1 MKKIDARTLALLQQI
16 RQQKKEISELSNPR
30 WRTKCV
36 FVDGKTEYNLHV
48 LGVNDLIYVHSLLAE
63 KERAYIAS
71 AKALG
76 YNLEE
81 YPFLWQ
87 GCSFSDWQSDII
99 LRLKKIDIECKKSK
113 LASLEA
119 KLNSVMTPEL
129 LAELALREIEEELK

>member
-1 MKKIDARTLALLQQI
+1 MKKIDARTLALLEQI

-48 LGVNDLIYVHSLLAE
+48 LGVHDLIYVYSLLTE
-63 KERAYIAS
+63 KERAYIVA

-76 YNLEE
+76 YDVEQF
-81 YPFLWQ
+81 PFLWQ
-87 GCSFSDWQSDII
+87 GSPISDWQHDIT

-113 LASLEA
+113 LAALEN

-129 LAELALREIEEELK
+129 SAELALREIEKELQ

>member
-1 MKKIDARTLALLQQI
+1 
-16 RQQKKEISELSNPR
+16 
-30 WRTKCV
+30 
-36 FVDGKTEYNLHV
+36 LHV

>member
-1 MKKIDARTLALLQQI
+1 MKKIDARTLALLEQI

-76 YNLEE
+76 GKIA
-81 YPFLWQ
+81 FL
-87 GCSFSDWQSDII
+87 GYFFTLFLI
-99 LRLKKIDIECKKSK
+99 LYYFH
-113 LASLEA
+113 
-119 KLNSVMTPEL
+119 
-129 LAELALREIEEELK
+129 